1 MLRFGCWG
9 GASYT
14 PYKGAQ
20 NRGVVVDSEDANN
33 RLTAIIL
40 VLVMSLRVG
49 EGALSQGSFTVL
61 SLMYVPRL

>member
-9 GASYT
+9 GASCT

-20 NRGVVVDSEDANN
+20 SRGVVVDSEDANN

-61 SLMYVPRL
+61 SLMCVPRL